1 MDLLC
6 WWAGTVLECLFPFRS
21 LLWALITFLLCWP
34 FCWGHIVVISL
45 VLVYGYFCPIVRSPI
60 VKSFLWES
68 DLSIEKVTSLEGE
81 ATSLQTSDLVLR
93 SQRNPSDCTSL
104 TFELFDGVIWLSL
117 ERSKKEQSDYGAV
130 IFPTLNLNFSFL
142 CSISCEIFH
151 FFSYFSQ
158 TEQSLLD
165 QDRLPETAEDFDRA
179 VLSSPNNSVVW
190 LQYMAYHLHTTDIDK
205 ARTVAERALK
215 TISFR

>member
-6 WWAGTVLECLFPFRS
+6 WWAGTVLECLFTYRS

-34 FCWGHIVVISL
+34 FCWGHVVVISL
-45 VLVYGYFCPIVRSPI
+45 VFVYGYFCPIVRSPI
-60 VKSFLWES
+60 VKSFLWVRYLHRKGYIARRRS
-68 DLSIEKVTSLEGE
+68 YFTPN
-81 ATSLQTSDLVLR
+81 LVLR

-130 IFPTLNLNFSFL
+130 SFPTLNLNFSFL
-142 CSISCEIFH
+142 CSTSCEIFH